1 VTEVG
6 TLIAAKQP
14 KSYDLA
20 LKLLVDLR
28 DLDVRAKR
36 GEFGPRI
43 EALRQSQASQP
54 AFIKRPTQAGL

>member
-1 VTEVG
+1 MTEVD

-28 DLDVRAKR
+28 DLAASGKGDD
-36 GEFGPRI
+36 FGPRI
-43 EALRQSQASQP
+43 ETLRQSHARKP
-54 AFIKRPTQAGL
+54 AFIERLNKAGL